1 SSRSIPPI
9 SGKRGESE
17 SVELTIR
24 DNMSDQRQD
33 EKRYDRRDT
42 TLKFVNRP
50 DDLDPLHPG
59 LRAEMSCG
67 HAVTPESLT
76 GWCRSLL
83 DQGQY
88 KFKCPALKDGTVNR
102 CGAVWPYKEVRRLA
116 VLTAEEM
123 HSDAISYSF
132 PFVLQCPGCKTYLER
147 MDLTNLCVQCTVCTA
162 DKKTV
167 YQFCWQCSK
176 PWKGTAPSA
185 DRCANE
191 GCVNHDLELLK
202 NCKLTVL
209 PEVLEVIAC
218 PSIRA
223 CITCGQRV
231 EHDKT
236 GCKNIICPRCQIE
249 FCFVCLKLTP
259 ECLKTSTHFQKCS
272 AGVAPKQTS
281 IPVWRRN

>member
-1 SSRSIPPI
+1 FRQNIDPY
-9 SGKRGESE
+9 RRHQ
-17 SVELTIR
+17 SVLRTIR
-24 DNMSDQRQD
+24 DQRQD
-33 EKRYDRRDT
+33 EKRYDPRDT

-50 DDLDPLHPG
+50 DDLDPL
-59 LRAEMSCG
+59 RKAEMSCG

-76 GWCRSLL
+76 GWCCSLL

-88 KFKCPALKDGTVNR
+88 KFKCPALKDGTLLK
-102 CGAVWPYKEVRRLA
+102 CGAVWSYQEVRRLA

-123 HSDAISYSF
+123 QYFEENIARMAAAEYCEFKSVRCLK
-132 PFVLQCPGCKTYLER
+132 PVWEQR

-162 DKKTV
+162 DKKKV

-176 PWKGTAPSA
+176 PWKGTAPTA

-202 NCKLTVL
+202 NCKLIDLRDVQGVTD
-209 PEVLEVIAC
+209 C

-223 CITCGQRV
+223 CPTCGQRV

-236 GCKNIICPRCQIE
+236 GCKTILCPFCQIE
-249 FCFVCLKLTP
+249 FCFVCLKLTS

-281 IPVWRRN
+281 IPMWRRN

>member
-1 SSRSIPPI
+1 
-9 SGKRGESE
+9 
-17 SVELTIR
+17 
-24 DNMSDQRQD
+24 MSDQRQD

-50 DDLDPLHPG
+50 DDLDPLPPEEGDPG

-88 KFKCPALKDGTVNR
+88 KFKCPALKDGTFFK

-123 HSDAISYSF
+123 QYFEENIARMAAAEHCEFKS
-132 PFVLQCPGCKTYLER
+132 CPGCKTYLER
-147 MDLTNLCVQCTVCTA
+147 MDLTNLCVQLHGLCPA
-162 DKKTV
+162 DKKKV

-176 PWKGTAPSA
+176 PWKGTLHPQTLCQRGLRQPRPGAAENLQA
-185 DRCANE
+185 DRPA
-191 GCVNHDLELLK
+191 
-202 NCKLTVL
+202 
-209 PEVLEVIAC
+209 EVLEVMPVP
-218 PSIRA
+218 PSGPVSPAVRGWS
-223 CITCGQRV
+223 TTKHRLQEHHLSSLSDRV
-231 EHDKT
+231 LLCVPE
-236 GCKNIICPRCQIE
+236 
-249 FCFVCLKLTP
+249 LTP

>member
-1 SSRSIPPI
+1 
-9 SGKRGESE
+9 
-17 SVELTIR
+17 
-24 DNMSDQRQD
+24 MSTQNQE
-33 EKRYDRRDT
+33 EKRYDPRDT

-50 DDLDPLHPG
+50 DDLDPLPPEEGDQG

-88 KFKCPALKDGTVNR
+88 KFKCPALKDGTLHK
-102 CGAVWPYKEVRRLA
+102 CDAEWSYQEVRRLA

-123 HSDAISYSF
+123 QYFEENIARLAATEYCEF
-132 PFVLQCPGCKTYLER
+132 KTCPGCKTCVER
-147 MDLTNLCVQCTVCTA
+147 EDLTNLCVHCTICTA
-162 DKKTV
+162 DKQKV
-167 YQFCWQCSK
+167 YEFCWQCLQQ
-176 PWKGTAPSA
+176 WKGKAPRS
-185 DRCANE
+185 DRCDNN

-202 NCKLTVL
+202 KCKMTAL
-209 PEVLEVIAC
+209 PQVEGVNEC

-223 CITCGQRV
+223 CPTCGQRV

-236 GCKNIICPRCQIE
+236 GCKNVLCPRCQIE

-259 ECLKTSTHFQKCS
+259 ECLKTSSYFIPCS
-272 AGVAPKQTS
+272 GGVAPRQTS
-281 IPVWRRN
+281 IPVWHRN